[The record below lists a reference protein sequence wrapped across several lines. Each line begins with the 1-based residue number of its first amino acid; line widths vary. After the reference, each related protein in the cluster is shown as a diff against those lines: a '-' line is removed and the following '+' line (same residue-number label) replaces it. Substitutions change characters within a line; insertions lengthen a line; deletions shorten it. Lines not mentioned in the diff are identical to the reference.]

1 MKLLKILTENVV
13 TPIDKKMVS
22 VLQRMKV
29 DPADVGEI
37 WSTLTDPLSIY
48 DMELKIKV
56 TFLYS
61 QSCYI
66 SDENSTEGD
75 IICNDLD
82 GVDTGEM
89 INTANYDN
97 EKLALSKFLDI
108 PPFLLVRQ
116 NYSHYGLNVYDFDG
130 DSYSVGDNEDVE
142 DAAYQLSEMVIDD
155 DMEYLETWWLDD
167 YLSINDYAVDQF
179 CEEEADNRLDNM
191 SEEEMMEEAGMDPDE
206 KQEEI
211 DDFESR
217 KEEKEEQLVEM
228 EGELEELENLR
239 DEVEEEYGDE
249 SDEYFE
255 VYQEHANKEEEV
267 DELVDYIELLG
278 SDIEESQQELSNMP
292 EEAKNELYDTYKE
305 DYKSEVESNGVDY
318 FTENLGMSRAN
329 AIDYYF
335 DFDREGAIQ
344 SLANERDRGESF
356 SGWDGVENEVE
367 YDDVD
372 YYIYQ
377 QG

>member
-48 DMELKIKV
+48 DVELKTKI

-61 QSCYI
+61 QYCHYNEEI
-66 SDENSTEGD
+66 RKEID
-75 IICNDLD
+75 IVCDNLD
-82 GVDTGEM
+82 DVDFDKMESVD
-89 INTANYDN
+89 NVDN
-97 EKLALSKFLDI
+97 EQLALSRFLDVY
-108 PPFLLVRQ
+108 PFVLGLTR
-116 NYSHYGLNVYDFDG
+116 YSQYGLNVYEFDG
-130 DSYSVGDNEDVE
+130 DTYAVGDEDEVQ
-142 DAAYQLSEMVIDD
+142 DAMYQVSEMFIDD
-155 DMEYLETWWLDD
+155 DMEYLETWWLDEF
-167 YLSINDYAVDQF
+167 LSINDYAVDQF

-191 SEEEMMEEAGMDPDE
+191 SEEEMMEEVGMDPDE

-249 SDEYFE
+249 SDEYYE
-255 VYQEHANKEEEV
+255 VYQEHANKEEGV
-267 DELVDYIELLG
+267 DELSD
-278 SDIEESQQELSNMP
+278 DIESLGGDIVESQQELSNMP
-292 EEAKNELYDTYKE
+292 QEAKNELYDSYKE
-305 DYKSEVESNGVDY
+305 DCKSEVESNGVNY
-318 FTENLGMSRAN
+318 FTDNLGMSRAD

-344 SLANERDRGESF
+344 SLADERDRGEAL
-356 SGWDGVENEVE
+356 SGNDGVENEEE
-367 YDDVD
+367 YDGVV
-372 YYIYQ
+372 YYTYL